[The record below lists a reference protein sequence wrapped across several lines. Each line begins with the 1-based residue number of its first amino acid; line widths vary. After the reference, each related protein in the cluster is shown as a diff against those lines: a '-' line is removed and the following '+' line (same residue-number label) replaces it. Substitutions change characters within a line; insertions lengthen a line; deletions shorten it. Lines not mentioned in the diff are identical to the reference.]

1 MDIECTCYPA
11 FANKKASQR
20 PGAGLFLPLA
30 GVAGLLI
37 LIADGVRHRWA
48 IQDLSLW
55 PVQSRDKLRL
65 GVEDS
70 NLGIRIQSPL
80 SYR

>member
-1 MDIECTCYPA
+1 LKKYP
-11 FANKKASQR
+11 KII
-20 PGAGLFLPLA
+20 
-30 GVAGLLI
+30 I
-37 LIADGVRHRWA
+37 LKNHQWHPNR
-48 IQDLSLW
+48 QDEIGGKSAARLW
-55 PVQSRDKLRL
+55 L